1 MLCSN
6 CYKKI
11 PEGEEVAKSGKN
23 YFKASWHSGYG
34 TEIYCKK
41 RAEKKDRFDRTFLII
56 FFSIWVFVVLPCKKL
71 ISVFKL
77 TFYYSI
83 QLKCPF

>member
-11 PEGEEVAKSGKN
+11 PKGEEVTKSGKN
-23 YFKASWHSGYG
+23 YFRASWHSGYG

-41 RAEKKDRFDRTFLII
+41 CAIEKDRFDRMCLII
-56 FFSIWVFVVLPCKKL
+56 CVVVVPSL
-71 ISVFKL
+71 IIGLGFL
-77 TFYYSI
+77 TFIIIKINKS
-83 QLKCPF
+83 